1 MLACQDTE
9 VDMKSIGIGISI
21 FSLALVG
28 SAVAIQ
34 AQGVDVGKYEYSRS
48 CASCHGSTGKGDG
61 AVAGSLR
68 RIPTD
73 LTKLSDANFGVF
85 PFARVYDV
93 IDGRF
98 EVETHG
104 KREMPVWGDVFEHS
118 AGAAQIRV
126 FPHDV
131 STEMSESMVRARILA
146 LIDYIFALQAKS
158 K

>member
-1 MLACQDTE
+1 MRSKCVA
-9 VDMKSIGIGISI
+9 ISI
-21 FSLALVG
+21 FSVLLVG
-28 SAVAIQ
+28 SVVAGH
-34 AQGVDVGKYEYSRS
+34 AQGIDIGKYEYSRS
-48 CASCHGSTGKGDG
+48 CASCHGTTGKGDG

-68 RIPTD
+68 RNPTD

-104 KREMPVWGDVFEHS
+104 KREMPVWGDAFEHA

-126 FPHDV
+126 FPYDV

-146 LIDYIFALQAKS
+146 LIDYIFTLQAKP